1 MASAK
6 YSAGVGIALC
16 TTFMNALGLSLQKL
30 AHSDTQRR
38 NAERARTVGG
48 PRGSPN
54 RVVHN
59 PKWLI
64 GLALMGA
71 ASLLSL
77 AVFALVGQSVAS
89 AFAAITIVY
98 NMALSRLILKERVDR
113 TAVLV
118 AVVMVAGTV
127 LVVVFGSQGGNTSE
141 FLS

>member
-6 YSAGVGIALC
+6 YVAGVGIALC

-30 AHSDTQRR
+30 GHSDTQRR
-38 NAERARTVGG
+38 NAERARAPGG
-48 PRGSPN
+48 PQGKPYK
-54 RVVHN
+54 VVRN
-59 PKWLI
+59 VKWLA

-98 NMALSRLILKERVDR
+98 NMALARIFLKERVDR
-113 TAVLV
+113 IAVLV

-127 LVVVFGSQGGNTSE
+127 LVVVFGSQGANTDS